1 MNVFIVSCL
10 TIDEELEEFL
20 LSSVLRCDCINS
32 PSLRDPALLLLVCQS
47 CTQKRP
53 SVYFFSCAYV
63 KVRQLSLQLSVLDSG
78 DTVVL
83 LQAELRLFDDITLYL
98 FAYFRQST

>member
-1 MNVFIVSCL
+1 M
-10 TIDEELEEFL
+10 TIDEELEEFSM
-20 LSSVLRCDCINS
+20 SSVLRCDCINS
-32 PSLRDPALLLLVCQS
+32 SSLRGDPALLLLVCQS

-53 SVYFFSCAYV
+53 SVCFFSCAYV
-63 KVRQLSLQLSVLDSG
+63 KVRQVSLQLSVLDSG
-78 DTVVL
+78 DTIVF